1 MGPADPTEPVKL
13 IIFVKKRKLND
24 TVKDDKQTYY
34 SFDAIF
40 FAPENEISNRLK
52 KSMIPQVRLFRR
64 FRFPEVLRLEI
75 LRSTVSPKPRFYF
88 SIVTKPN
95 AF

>member
-1 MGPADPTEPVKL
+1 MEPADPTEPVKL

-52 KSMIPQVRLFRR
+52 NQ
-64 FRFPEVLRLEI
+64 
-75 LRSTVSPKPRFYF
+75 
-88 SIVTKPN
+88 
-95 AF
+95 

>member
-1 MGPADPTEPVKL
+1 MEHADPTEPLKL

-24 TVKDDKQTYY
+24 TVKDD

-88 SIVTKPN
+88 PIVTKPN